1 MFRDS
6 ISKFFKIDSL
16 ISNLTGYV
24 ETRIE
29 LLKIEAKDEIAKG
42 LSKVI
47 VYFLLAFVFAVFLIF
62 FSVALAMAIA
72 ESLGTFAA
80 FGIVSGVYLL
90 IGIGLFLARTNLMSR
105 LQQEITSQL
114 KKKKNE

>member
-29 LLKIEAKDEIAKG
+29 LLKIEAKEEISKG

-47 VYFLLAFVFAVFLIF
+47 VYFVMAFVFAVFIVFL
-62 FSVALAMAIA
+62 SVAAAMAIA
-72 ESLGTFAA
+72 TSLGTFAA
-80 FGIVSGVYLL
+80 FGIVAGFYLL
-90 IGIGLFLARTNLMSR
+90 VGIILIASRNNLIARLE
-105 LQQEITSQL
+105 QEISSQL

>member
-1 MFRDS
+1 MFRES
-6 ISKFFKIDSL
+6 ISKFFKIDSM

-29 LLKIEAKDEIAKG
+29 LLKIEAKEETSKG

-47 VYFLLAFVFAVFLIF
+47 VYFLVAFVMAVFIVF
-62 FSVALAMAIA
+62 VSVAVAMAIS
-72 ESLGTFAA
+72 ESMGALAGFA
-80 FGIVSGVYLL
+80 IVSGFYLL
-90 IGIGLFLARTNLMSR
+90 LGMILIFIRENLIASV
-105 LQQEITSQL
+105 EKKISSEL

>member
-29 LLKIEAKDEIAKG
+29 LLKIEAKEEISKG

-47 VYFLLAFVFAVFLIF
+47 IYFALAFVFAVFLIF
-62 FSVALAMAIA
+62 LSVAVATAIA
-72 ESLGTFAA
+72 ESLGAFAA
-80 FGIVSGVYLL
+80 FGIVSGFYLV
-90 IGIGLFLARTNLMSR
+90 IGIILLLSRNNLTQW
-105 LQQEITSQL
+105 LQKEISLQL

>member
-29 LLKIEAKDEIAKG
+29 LLKIEAKEEISKG

-47 VYFLLAFVFAVFLIF
+47 VYVLLAFVFAVFLVLL
-62 FSVALAMAIA
+62 SVAVAMAIA
-72 ESLGTFAA
+72 EKLGPFAG
-80 FGIVSGVYLL
+80 FGIVSGFYLVC
-90 IGIGLFLARTNLMSR
+90 GIILFISRNNLSNR
-105 LQQEITSQL
+105 LQQEISAEL

>member
-29 LLKIEAKDEIAKG
+29 LLKIEAKEEISKG
-42 LSKVI
+42 LSKVL
-47 VYFLLAFVFAVFLIF
+47 VYFLMAFVFAVFIVFL
-62 FSVALAMAIA
+62 SVAVAMAIA
-72 ESLGTFAA
+72 SRLGTVAA
-80 FGIVSGVYLL
+80 FGIVSGFYLVLGIVLL
-90 IGIGLFLARTNLMSR
+90 ISRTSMTARLEK
-105 LQQEITSQL
+105 EISAQL
-114 KKKKNE
+114 TKKKK

>member
-29 LLKIEAKDEIAKG
+29 LLKIEAKEEISKG

-47 VYFLLAFVFAVFLIF
+47 VYFALTFIFAVFLIF
-62 FSVALAMAIA
+62 LSVAVAMAIA
-72 ESLGTFAA
+72 ESLGSFAA
-80 FGIVSGVYLL
+80 FGIVSGFYLV
-90 IGIGLFLARTNLMSR
+90 IGIILFFSRNSLTER
-105 LQQEITSQL
+105 LQKEISLQL